1 MIKSSVYQQTI
12 AILNLYSL
20 NKRDAKYMKQ
30 KLIELKDE
38 IDKFVILFGETSA
51 PLWTSDRTTRQKMSK
66 DIEELKN
73 SINQR
78 VSDIY
83 RALNNSRTHIL
94 FKCPWN
100 TYQNRSY
107 PTS

>member
-38 IDKFVILFGETSA
+38 IDKFIILFGETSD
-51 PLWTSDRTTRQKMSK
+51 PVWTTDRTTRQKMNK
-66 DIEELKN
+66 GIEELKN
-73 SINQR
+73 STNQR
-78 VSDIY
+78 ISLTFIEHLIT
-83 RALNNSRTHIL
+83 AEHI
-94 FKCPWN
+94 FF
-100 TYQNRSY
+100 S
-107 PTS
+107 SVHGIHIE